1 MARRSN
7 VTGKV
12 DEWGSDSP
20 RHGRKRKT
28 TCRVNSLTIHFN
40 YEVTQ
45 VKITN
50 SDIIKSGERELI
62 DTITGDLDW
71 HTIEQIVRERHK
83 LTIQDDIEYKQGDL
97 IVHDNKVAYRL
108 DFDIKV
114 TLSVIFDRDGN
125 CLSLTTQGDSCR
137 VPEATAN
144 GNLQFEEEAES
155 PSDLFFEKMDAD
167 HLQADDSK
175 SPMPEMYD
183 TPPDIK
189 PEKNP
194 QENISQMASHIA
206 EMISQIN
213 EDTPPGKES

>member
-1 MARRSN
+1 M
-7 VTGKV
+7 
-12 DEWGSDSP
+12 
-20 RHGRKRKT
+20 
-28 TCRVNSLTIHFN
+28 
-40 YEVTQ
+40 
-45 VKITN
+45 KITN

-155 PSDLFFEKMDAD
+155 PSDRFFEKMDAD